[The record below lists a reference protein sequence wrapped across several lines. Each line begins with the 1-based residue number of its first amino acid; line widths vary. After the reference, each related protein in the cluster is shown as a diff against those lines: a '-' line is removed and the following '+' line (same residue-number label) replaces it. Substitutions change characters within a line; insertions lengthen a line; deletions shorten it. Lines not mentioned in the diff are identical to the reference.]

1 MAASLLG
8 AERSAGQSPSSLSAV
23 IISVAPL
30 LKQPVGSEL
39 AFEFAEDPIDPLGEN
54 AGLLG
59 AGFETVDARLTATH
73 TNPGPYLEGEARAT
87 MEQQCSRCLRPVK
100 VLIDA
105 TFAEQYYA
113 TTGVL
118 GEALAAAPLDARTI
132 SSDFLID
139 LTPLIAEELFLAT
152 PLAPLCRRDCK
163 GLCPD
168 CGEDLNDRPH
178 THDDAVQERWAKL
191 QVLRDFRPERD

>member
-1 MAASLLG
+1 M
-8 AERSAGQSPSSLSAV
+8 

-39 AFEFAEDPIDPLGEN
+39 AFAFAEDPIDPKGDN
-54 AGLLG
+54 AALLEV
-59 AGFETVDARLTATH
+59 GFESVDARVTATH
-73 TNPGPYLEGEARAT
+73 TNPGPLLEGEARAT
-87 MEQQCSRCLRPVK
+87 TQQQCSRCLRPVK

-113 TTGVL
+113 TVGVV
-118 GEALAAAPLDARTI
+118 GEPLDAAPLDARTI

-139 LTPLIAEELFLAT
+139 LTPLIAEELLLAT
-152 PLAPLCRRDCK
+152 PLAPLCRRDCR

-178 THDDAVQERWAKL
+178 THDNAVDERGAKL
-191 QVLRDFRPERD
+191 QALRDFRPERDSAL